1 MLLYLGFFG
10 DSLFRF
16 YLILSIETNF
26 YIGNCTMCVFNFACC
41 IVLPGVIH
49 KIWIFVDD
57 YLSVCVINYNVFF
70 FALIWFAQLLYCT
83 THALEWNQFSQSC
96 TFIDTPEKVI
106 WQMNVLINMHL
117 GI

>member
-1 MLLYLGFFG
+1 
-10 DSLFRF
+10 
-16 YLILSIETNF
+16 
-26 YIGNCTMCVFNFACC
+26 MCVFNFACC

-57 YLSVCVINYNVFF
+57 YVSVCVINYNVFF
-70 FALIWFAQLLYCT
+70 LPWFDLHNFYT